1 MNEKQPIKWIFLNA
15 AYTFIIL
22 ALSLAAAMVAKL
34 ILNIFLPIEL
44 SDGRG
49 GDYSQTYLLSF
60 PIHGIVSA
68 AAFLITAYFGGK
80 TNGFKTGFRFRT
92 SISTPAFIVQGILAV
107 IAYYFLFLYMF
118 EWWTNLPTWYLSGFL
133 AAAFGVFDAS
143 NIYSS
148 VAQGYADMNNLY
160 LLYFWL
166 HALMEIVFIIITLV
180 IIKLGRKRGETRA
193 AEEHEKQMAELQQ
206 EKELLASKKSL

>member
-49 GDYSQTYLLSF
+49 GDFSQTYLLSF

-118 EWWTNLPTWYLSGFL
+118 EWWTNLPTWDLSGFL

-193 AEEHEKQMAELQQ
+193 AEEHEKQIAELQQ

>member
-15 AYTFIIL
+15 AYAFIIL

-92 SISTPAFIVQGILAV
+92 AISTPAFIIQGILAV

-193 AEEHEKQMAELQQ
+193 AKEHEKQIAELQQ

>member
-15 AYTFIIL
+15 AYTFIVL

-49 GDYSQTYLLSF
+49 GDFSQTYLLSF
-60 PIHGIVSA
+60 PIHGIISA
-68 AAFLITAYFGGK
+68 AAFLITAYFGGR

-92 SISTPAFIVQGILAV
+92 SISTPAFIVQGILSV

-193 AEEHEKQMAELQQ
+193 AEEHEKQIAELQQ